1 MELRMHSMQSRRMP
15 PLLRMLLVPGIA
27 LMVGAAMPA
36 LGQHSKEA
44 DVTNRPKP
52 VGDAEPR
59 YLLFWV
65 PPERVSDLAKTLGE
79 QGDGHT
85 RLLGFGVPC
94 STFVQEKQVA
104 DSIHHAFTVA
114 RQHDLAVML
123 HFDFH
128 VEWSNRPDLWNWFD
142 PKKPG
147 YNPDNRRNVEWF
159 GWDGPP
165 AQARYLNWGEV
176 QRMPPPMCFTS
187 KTIRAEWTRLI
198 RDVIAP
204 PLKKELAA
212 LENEGRGRLFAGVLV
227 GSEPTFDNYTHTDPE
242 TAKRVAADGAP
253 TGQLGYRALLDRGY
267 GKDHPPAD
275 IHQVLGEIL
284 QETVAFWCKAFVQAG
299 LPARKLYPHIPA
311 GASLETTS
319 APVGAA
325 FNAYAR
331 PGWSTYPVGPL
342 EQNFQPIYAALKQHG
357 SPPWGGVEANVGF
370 PGTLIDWESYLAWH
384 FNHGATLVAINTGAT
399 GTELPARLEKSA
411 FSPEALAAYRKFL
424 KGEKLQERP
433 ISADLPQMR
442 IRRKMETLQAGFR
455 RWQAAGRDPA
465 PIGRFV
471 EERLPALL
479 QANKLD
485 EAEALLDEALKRL
498 NEQDREIR

>member
-1 MELRMHSMQSRRMP
+1 
-15 PLLRMLLVPGIA
+15 MLFVSGIA
-27 LMVGAAMPA
+27 LIVGAAIA
-36 LGQHSKEA
+36 ASGQHRKE
-44 DVTNRPKP
+44 VTVMNGPKTAR
-52 VGDAEPR
+52 DAEPR
-59 YLLFWV
+59 YLLFWA
-65 PPERVSDLAKTLGE
+65 PPDRVSALAKTLGE
-79 QGDGHT
+79 QGNGCTH
-85 RLLGFGVPC
+85 LLGIGITC
-94 STFVQEKQVA
+94 STFVQEKQVS
-104 DSIHHAFTVA
+104 DNIHRAFTIA

-128 VEWSNRPDLWNWFD
+128 VDWPNRPDLWNWFD

-147 YNPDNRRNVEWF
+147 YNPDNRQNVEWF

-165 AQARYLNWGEV
+165 AYARYLNWGEV

-187 KTIRAEWTRLI
+187 KAIRAEWTRLI
-198 RDVIAP
+198 RDIIAP
-204 PLKKELAA
+204 PLKKELAV
-212 LENEGRGRLFAGVLV
+212 LEREGKGRLFAGVLV

-253 TGQLGYRALLDRGY
+253 TGQLGYRALLDGGY

-275 IHQVLGEIL
+275 IHQALGEII
-284 QETVAFWCKAFVQAG
+284 QETVAYWCKAFVQAG

-311 GASLETTS
+311 GAPLEMTS
-319 APVGAA
+319 APVEAA
-325 FNAYAR
+325 FNAWSR
-331 PGWSTYPVGPL
+331 PAWSTYPVGPL
-342 EQNFQPIYAALKQHG
+342 QQSFHPIYNALKKHG
-357 SPPWGGVEANVGF
+357 SPPWGGVEANVGI
-370 PGTLIDWESYLAWH
+370 PGALIDWESYLAWH
-384 FNHGATLVAINTGAT
+384 YNHGAALVAINIGAT

-411 FSPEALAAYRKFL
+411 FGPEALAAYRKFL
-424 KGEKLQERP
+424 KGETLREKP

-442 IRRKMETLQAGFR
+442 IRGKMETLQAGFR
-455 RWQAAGRDPA
+455 RWQNAGRDPA

-498 NEQDREIR
+498 NEKDRGFQK

>member
-1 MELRMHSMQSRRMP
+1 MNNRFAP
-15 PLLRMLLVPGIA
+15 TALLLSIFILLCLPTSGPSAQQPTRLPEPASSAPGQKTA
-27 LMVGAAMPA
+27 
-36 LGQHSKEA
+36 
-44 DVTNRPKP
+44 
-52 VGDAEPR
+52 GDAEPR
-59 YLLFWV
+59 YLLFWNT
-65 PPERVSDLAKTLGE
+65 PERVSELKKTLGE
-79 QGDGHT
+79 QAPGHT
-85 RLLGFGVPC
+85 RLLGFGQAC
-94 STFVQEKQVA
+94 SAFVQEKQVP
-104 DSIHHAFTVA
+104 DNIRHAFAFA

-147 YNPDNRRNVEWF
+147 YSPDNRRNVEWF

-165 AQARYLNWGEV
+165 ARARYLNWGET

-187 KTIRAEWTRLI
+187 KAVRAEWTRLI

-204 PLKKELAA
+204 ALKKELAL
-212 LENEGRGRLFAGVLV
+212 LEREGKGYLFAGVLV

-242 TAKRVAADGAP
+242 TAKMVAADGAP
-253 TGQLGYRALLDRGY
+253 TGQLGYRTLLDRGY
-267 GKDHPPAD
+267 SKDHPPAE
-275 IHQVLGEIL
+275 IHQALGETI

-311 GASLETTS
+311 GSSLEMTS
-319 APVGAA
+319 APAGAA
-325 FNAYAR
+325 FNAWSR

-342 EQNFQPIYAALKQHG
+342 QQNFQPLYDALKKHG

-370 PGTLIDWESYLAWH
+370 PGALIDWESYLAWH
-384 FNHGATLVAINTGAT
+384 YNHGAALVAINTGAT
-399 GTELPARLEKSA
+399 GKELPAMLEKSA
-411 FSPEALAAYRKFL
+411 FGPEALAAYRKFL
-424 KGEKLQERP
+424 KGEKLREKP

-442 IRRKMETLQAGFR
+442 IRRKMEALQAGLR
-455 RWQAAGRDPA
+455 RWQKAGRDPA

-471 EERLPALL
+471 EERMPALL

-485 EAEALLDEALKRL
+485 EAEALLDEALKRV
-498 NEQDREIR
+498 NEIR

>member
-1 MELRMHSMQSRRMP
+1 MELIMHSMRSRRMP
-15 PLLRMLLVPGIA
+15 PLLRMLFVPVIA
-27 LMVGAAMPA
+27 LIVGAATPA
-36 LGQHSKEA
+36 LCQHRKEGA
-44 DVTNRPKP
+44 VMHGPTA

-59 YLLFWV
+59 YLLFWRT
-65 PPERVSDLAKTLGE
+65 PEQAPDLIKTIGA
-79 QGDGHT
+79 QGDGRT
-85 RLLGFGVPC
+85 RLLGFGIPC
-94 STFVQEKQVA
+94 STFVQEKQVP
-104 DSIHHAFTVA
+104 DNIHRAFTVA
-114 RQHDLAVML
+114 RRHNLAVML

-128 VEWSNRPDLWNWFD
+128 IEWSNRPDLWNWFD

-165 AQARYLNWGEV
+165 ARARYLNWGEA

-187 KTIRAEWTRLI
+187 KAVRTEWTRLI
-198 RDVIAP
+198 RDIITP
-204 PLKKELAA
+204 PLKKELAV
-212 LENEGRGRLFAGVLV
+212 LEREGKGRLFAGILV
-227 GSEPTFDNYTHTDPE
+227 GSEPTFDNYTHTDLQ
-242 TAKRVAADGAP
+242 TAKLVAADGAP

-275 IHQVLGEIL
+275 IHQALGEII
-284 QETVAFWCKAFVQAG
+284 QETVAFWCKAFVQTG

-311 GASLETTS
+311 GASLEMTS
-319 APVGAA
+319 APAGAA
-325 FNAYAR
+325 FNAWSR

-342 EQNFQPIYAALKQHG
+342 EQNFQPLYDALKKHG

-370 PGTLIDWESYLAWH
+370 PGTLIDWESYLGWH
-384 FNHGATLVAINTGAT
+384 YNHGAALVAINTGAT
-399 GTELPARLEKSA
+399 GKELPARLEKSA
-411 FSPEALAAYRKFL
+411 FSSEALAAYRKFL
-424 KGEKLQERP
+424 KGEKLQEKP
-433 ISADLPQMR
+433 ISADLPQIR

-498 NEQDREIR
+498 NEKDPGIR

>member
-1 MELRMHSMQSRRMP
+1 MGLNKASEIALKRFLIAEGAGRQMRLMTHTMRRRIP
-15 PLLRMLLVPGIA
+15 HLLWALFIPGIA
-27 LMVGAAMPA
+27 LIVGAP
-36 LGQHSKEA
+36 LSSPGQHRMGA
-44 DVTNRPKP
+44 DVRNGPKTSGT
-52 VGDAEPR
+52 VAPR
-59 YLLFWV
+59 YLLFWRT
-65 PPERVSDLAKTLGE
+65 PEQASDLIKTLGE
-79 QGDGHT
+79 QGDGCT
-85 RLLGFGVPC
+85 RLLGFGLPC
-94 STFVQEKQVA
+94 ATFVQEKQVP
-104 DSIHHAFTVA
+104 DNIHRAFTVA
-114 RQHDLAVML
+114 RRYHLAVML

-165 AQARYLNWGEV
+165 ARARYLNWGEV
-176 QRMPPPMCFTS
+176 QRMPPPICFTS
-187 KTIRAEWTRLI
+187 KAVRAEWTRLI
-198 RDVIAP
+198 RDVIVP
-204 PLKKELAA
+204 PLKKELAV
-212 LENEGRGRLFAGVLV
+212 LEREGRGRLFAGILV

-311 GASLETTS
+311 GASLEATS

-342 EQNFQPIYAALKQHG
+342 EQNFQPLYVELK
-357 SPPWGGVEANVGF
+357 
-370 PGTLIDWESYLAWH
+370 
-384 FNHGATLVAINTGAT
+384 
-399 GTELPARLEKSA
+399 
-411 FSPEALAAYRKFL
+411 
-424 KGEKLQERP
+424 
-433 ISADLPQMR
+433 
-442 IRRKMETLQAGFR
+442 
-455 RWQAAGRDPA
+455 
-465 PIGRFV
+465 
-471 EERLPALL
+471 
-479 QANKLD
+479 
-485 EAEALLDEALKRL
+485 
-498 NEQDREIR
+498 